1 MKMDDDDKKKYF
13 HLGLTFFLAACAVI
27 VFLLCLLHL
36 AEISEGIDSLL
47 KIATPIIDGLV
58 LTYFMAPVVNSIENK
73 WLYARFSDKIF
84 KGREEGEAR
93 GKAKSRV
100 RAFSIFITYV
110 LFIFIIVG
118 FFWIIIPDIVSSIQ
132 SISKNFPVY
141 QWNLTVWMD
150 KMLIKYPQLDEAYN
164 NVMNNYSDPINDW
177 INVNIFGRV
186 NEFAMTV
193 LSGGLNL
200 IKAVFNFI
208 IGMIIA
214 LYLLGSKELMIG
226 QAKKIVYALLKK
238 DTANAFIYN
247 VRYTNKIFQDFFIGK
262 IVDSIIV
269 GLLCFIATTIM
280 RTPYALLVSI
290 IVGVTNI
297 IPFFGPFIGAIPSAF
312 LVLLVDPKKCLYFII
327 LIIILQQLDG
337 NVIGPLILGQ
347 KTGLSGFWVIFAI
360 TIFGGLWGFK
370 GMLLGVPVF
379 AVIYTGVSSF
389 IKAKL
394 KEKGLEVGTK
404 RYVHVD
410 YITEDGEY
418 VRLPKEQITRVL
430 SGKDFKSLF
439 SHKKN
444 DENGGDGEDH
454 EKQDKKDKKDKK
466 EGDGET

>member
-13 HLGLTFFLAACAVI
+13 HMGLTFFLSACAVI
-27 VFLLCLLHL
+27 VFLLSLMHIS
-36 AEISEGIDSLL
+36 EISEGINSLL
-47 KIATPIIDGLV
+47 KIATPVIDGLV
-58 LTYFMAPVVNSIENK
+58 LTYFLAPVVNSIENK
-73 WLYARFSDKIF
+73 WLYAKFSDRIF
-84 KGREEGEAR
+84 KGHEEGEAR

-110 LFIFIIVG
+110 LFILIIVG
-118 FFWIIIPDIVSSIQ
+118 FFWIIIPDIVASIQ
-132 SISKNFPVY
+132 NISKNFPVY
-141 QWNLTVWMD
+141 QWNLKVWME
-150 KMLIKYPQLDEAYN
+150 KLLIKYPQLDQAYN
-164 NVMNNYSDPINDW
+164 TLMSNYSEPINQW
-177 INVNIFGRV
+177 INENIFGRV

-193 LSGGLNL
+193 LSGGLSI
-200 IKAVFNFI
+200 IKALFNFI

-226 QAKKIVYALLKK
+226 QAKKTVYALMKK

-247 VRYTNKIFQDFFIGK
+247 VRYTNKIFQDFFVGK

-269 GLLCFIATTIM
+269 GLLCFIATTIL
-280 RTPYALLVSI
+280 RTPYAMLISI

-312 LVLLVDPKKCLYFII
+312 LVLLVNPKQCLYFII
-327 LIIILQQLDG
+327 LIIVLQQLDG

-360 TIFGGLWGFK
+360 TIFGGVWGFK
-370 GMLLGVPVF
+370 GMLLGVPIF

-394 KEKGLEVGTK
+394 KEKGLEINTK
-404 RYVHVD
+404 KYVHVD
-410 YITEDGEY
+410 YINEEGEY
-418 VRLPKEQITRVL
+418 VRLPKEKITRVL
-430 SGKDFKSLF
+430 SGKDFKSIF

-444 DENGGDGEDH
+444 SEEDKESDKDGGDDES
-454 EKQDKKDKKDKK
+454 
-466 EGDGET
+466 

>member
-1 MKMDDDDKKKYF
+1 MKMNDDDKRKYF
-13 HLGLTFFLAACAVI
+13 HLGLTFFLSACAVI
-27 VFLLCLLHL
+27 VFLVSLLHL
-36 AEISEGIDSLL
+36 TEISESIDSLL

-73 WLYARFSDKIF
+73 WFYAKHSDRIF
-84 KGREEGEAR
+84 KGREEGAR
-93 GKAKSRV
+93 RAKAKSKV
-100 RAFSIFITYV
+100 RAVSIFITYV
-110 LFIFIIVG
+110 LFILLIVG
-118 FFWIIIPDIVSSIQ
+118 FFWIIIPDIISSIQ
-132 SISKNFPVY
+132 NISKNFPVY
-141 QWNLTVWMD
+141 QWNLTVWME
-150 KMLIKYPQLDEAYN
+150 KMLMKYPQLDDAYN
-164 NVMNNYSDPINDW
+164 TLMNNYSDPINDW
-177 INVNIFGRV
+177 INENIFGRV
-186 NEFAMTV
+186 NEFAMTI
-193 LSGGLNL
+193 LSGGLSI
-200 IKAVFNFI
+200 IKAIFNFI

-226 QAKKIVYALLKK
+226 QAKKIVYALMKK

-262 IVDSIIV
+262 IVDSIII
-269 GLLCFIATTIM
+269 GLLCFIATTIL
-280 RTPYALLVSI
+280 RIPYALLVSI

-312 LVLLVDPKKCLYFII
+312 LVLLVDPMKCLYFII

-379 AVIYTGVSSF
+379 AVLYTGVSSF

-394 KEKGLEVGTK
+394 KEKGLEVNTK

-410 YITEDGEY
+410 YINENGEY
-418 VRLPKEQITRVL
+418 VRLPKEKVTRVL

-439 SHKKN
+439 SHKKAESGSDTSEEDPDN
-444 DENGGDGEDH
+444 KDEGGES
-454 EKQDKKDKKDKK
+454 
-466 EGDGET
+466 

>member
-13 HLGLTFFLAACAVI
+13 HMGLTFFLSACGVI
-27 VFLLCLLHL
+27 LVLLLLLHMS
-36 AEISEGIDSLL
+36 EVSEGIRSFVN
-47 KIATPIIDGLV
+47 IATPIIDGLV

-73 WLYARFSDKIF
+73 WIYAKFSDRIF
-84 KGREEGEAR
+84 KGREEGERR
-93 GKAKSRV
+93 GKAKRKV
-100 RAFSIFITYV
+100 RAVAIFITYV
-110 LFIFIIVG
+110 LFILIIVG
-118 FFWIIIPDIVSSIQ
+118 FFWIIIPDIISSIQ
-132 SISKNFPVY
+132 NISKNFTVY
-141 QWNLTVWMD
+141 QWNLTVWVD
-150 KMLIKYPQLDEAYN
+150 RMLIKYPQLDQAYN
-164 NVMNNYSDPINDW
+164 TVMSNYSDPINEW

-186 NEFAMTV
+186 NEFAMTI
-193 LSGGLNL
+193 LSGGISI
-200 IKAVFNFI
+200 IKALFNFI

-226 QAKKIVYALLKK
+226 QAKKIVYALMKK

-247 VRYTNKIFQDFFIGK
+247 VRYTNKIFQDFFVGK
-262 IVDSIIV
+262 IVDSIII
-269 GLLCFIATTIM
+269 GLLCFIATTVM

-312 LVLLVDPKKCLYFII
+312 LVLLVDPKQCLYFII
-327 LIIILQQLDG
+327 LIVILQQLDG

-360 TIFGGLWGFK
+360 TIFGGLWGFT

-394 KEKGLEVGTK
+394 KEKGLEDNTK

-410 YITEDGEY
+410 YINEEGEY
-418 VRLPKEQITRVL
+418 VRLPKEKITRVL
-430 SGKDFKSLF
+430 SGKDFKSIF
-439 SHKKN
+439 N
-444 DENGGDGEDH
+444 R
-454 EKQDKKDKKDKK
+454 KKDNSDDEDDPDKD
-466 EGDGET
+466 

>member
-1 MKMDDDDKKKYF
+1 MKMNDDDKKRYF
-13 HLGLTFFLAACAVI
+13 SMGLTFFLSACAVI
-27 VFLLCLLHL
+27 IFLMALLHL
-36 AEISEGIDSLL
+36 TEISEGIDSIL
-47 KIATPIIDGLV
+47 KIATPVIDGLV

-73 WLYARFSDKIF
+73 WLYAKYSDRIF
-84 KGREEGEAR
+84 KGRETGEKR
-93 GKAKSRV
+93 GKAKRKV
-100 RAFSIFITYV
+100 RAVSIFITYI
-110 LFIFIIVG
+110 LFIFIVVG
-118 FFWIIIPDIVSSIQ
+118 FFWIIIPDIVGSVQ
-132 SISKNFPVY
+132 NISKNFPVY

-164 NVMNNYSDPINDW
+164 TLMNKYSDPINQW
-177 INVNIFGRV
+177 INENIFGRV

-193 LSGGLNL
+193 LSGGFSIL
-200 IKAVFNFI
+200 KAIFNFI

-226 QAKKIVYALLKK
+226 QAKKIVYALMKK

-247 VRYTNKIFQDFFIGK
+247 VRYTNKIFQDFFVGK
-262 IVDSIIV
+262 IVDSVII

-290 IVGVTNI
+290 IVCVTNI
-297 IPFFGPFIGAIPSAF
+297 IPFFGPFIGAIPSAI
-312 LVLLVDPKKCLYFII
+312 LVLLVDPKQCLYFII

-360 TIFGGLWGFK
+360 TIFGGIWGFK

-389 IKAKL
+389 IRAKL
-394 KEKGLEVGTK
+394 KEKGLEDNTK

-410 YITEDGEY
+410 YITEEGEY
-418 VRLPKEQITRVL
+418 VRLPKEKITRVL
-430 SGKDFKSLF
+430 SGKDFKSIF
-439 SHKKN
+439 SHKKADN
-444 DENGGDGEDH
+444 EESSDEEGGD
-454 EKQDKKDKKDKK
+454 DK
-466 EGDGET
+466 